1 MIKDQ
6 PHNIGLALI
15 IAFLLVL
22 AIARMY
28 NGIQGAFQDNGS
40 FDFFNYWF
48 NGQSVRWGSHWA
60 YPWGGDYQVTLTPSL
75 ILITSLFSYLSWDLA
90 KLIWTAINVVL
101 IILIPWLVLYLI
113 PAKPVF
119 PLQILM
125 VLLFYGMSGLS
136 IGVRAGQPTI
146 FVFFLLVL
154 TLVLVRQDKKVVAGI
169 VFGLAISK
177 ITFGVPLMI

>member
-6 PHNIGLALI
+6 PLNIGLALI

-40 FDFFNYWF
+40 FDFLNYWS

-60 YPWGGDYQVTLTPSL
+60 YSLGGNNQVALTPSL

-90 KLIWTAINVVL
+90 KLIWTPINVVL
-101 IILIPWLVLYLI
+101 ILMIPWLVLYLI
-113 PAKPVF
+113 TAKPVF
-119 PLQILM
+119 PLQVLM

-146 FVFFLLVL
+146 LVFFFLVL
-154 TLVLVRQDKKVVAGI
+154 TLVLVRQDKKSSRVLCSVLR
-169 VFGLAISK
+169 FQKLPLAY
-177 ITFGVPLMI
+177 P